1 MPSLARVQTVAP
13 PPPAKAKEAAVLH
26 QFTVRPRRG
35 GPLRPLYA
43 IELAQSVGATA
54 FSPDGAAIAIATL
67 GGPVVILEAMTG
79 RPIEI
84 LSPHEGGALSV
95 AFAPDQEILAT
106 GGQDGKVRLFSWPSL
121 EEIAVFEAGG
131 AWVEHLAWSAH
142 GRYLASAAGRVARI
156 WTIDGVHRG
165 GFEKH
170 AGTVTSLSWN
180 PNELSVTS
188 ASYGGLNQLQ
198 VGRRRPIHQLA
209 FDGPILSLAFSPNRR
224 FIAATTQDTSIR
236 VWEIKAQKAR
246 AYDIPGYK
254 AKVRTIAWSP
264 DSSLLATGDYSE
276 IALWDFGP
284 KMRHK
289 DKAKPLNGHVN
300 WVTSLKFL
308 ERAEGPRWLLSAGTD
323 GMICAWQPNR
333 SSKPLWKWLTGVPLE
348 QLTVS
353 PNESTLLAVGAQGYV
368 QAWSLRSN

>member
-1 MPSLARVQTVAP
+1 MPSLAHLQTVSPSRPEKTAP
-13 PPPAKAKEAAVLH
+13 LLH

-35 GPLRPLYA
+35 VPLRPLYA
-43 IELAQSVGATA
+43 IELAESVGATA
-54 FSPDGAAIAIATL
+54 FSPDGAAIAVATL
-67 GGPVVILEAMTG
+67 GGPVVILETMTG
-79 RPIEI
+79 RPIGC
-84 LSPHEGGALSV
+84 LSAHQGGALSV
-95 AFAPDQEILAT
+95 AFAPGQELLAT

-121 EEIAVFEAGG
+121 EEIAVFEAGS
-131 AWVEHLAWSAH
+131 AWVEHLAWSAQ

-156 WTIDGVHRG
+156 WTIGGVHRG

-180 PNELSVTS
+180 PNGLSVTS

-198 VGRRRPIHQLA
+198 VGRRNPIHQLA

-254 AKVRTIAWSP
+254 AKVRTLAWSP
-264 DSSLLATGDYSE
+264 DSALLATGDYSE

-289 DKAKPLNGHVN
+289 DQAKPLNGHVN

-308 ERAEGPRWLLSAGTD
+308 QRAEGPRWLLSAGTD
-323 GMICAWQPNR
+323 GLICGWQPHR
-333 SSKPLWKWLTGVPLE
+333 SFKPLWKWLTGVPLE
-348 QLTVS
+348 QLTLS
-353 PNESTLLAVGAQGYV
+353 PVEYSLLAVGAQGYV
-368 QAWSLRSN
+368 QAWSLRTN